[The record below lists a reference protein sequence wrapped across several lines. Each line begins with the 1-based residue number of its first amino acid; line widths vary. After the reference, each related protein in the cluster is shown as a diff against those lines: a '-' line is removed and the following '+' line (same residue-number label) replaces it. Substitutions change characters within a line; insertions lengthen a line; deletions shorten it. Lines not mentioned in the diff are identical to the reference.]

1 MIENFYSITP
11 QQINY
16 IIELNNE
23 RNFQRASEKCQVTQ
37 PTLSMQIKKVE
48 ELVGFILFDRS
59 TSPIELTKEGEALIE
74 IFRDV
79 QSEYSRIPTLVQQL
93 NGSYVESLRIAIIP
107 TISAYLISDI
117 FKTLRKEKPQLQLS
131 IHELQS
137 EELAAAMEEGKY
149 DIGIMAGPK
158 TSRRMRTVP
167 LFQEEILIYY
177 PDSDK
182 EVISPEEI
190 SDVQPWLLSE
200 GNCLRTQMVNFCG
213 IDDATNKHQWNYIG
227 GNMDVLIKMVD
238 LNGGYTL
245 IPEYYKLKSTGAKH
259 ILDMETKEHPARQV
273 IALTLLKS
281 TKKESID
288 SLISTIQIHYN
299 TKKRDNFRILDW
311 K

>member
-107 TISAYLISDI
+107 TISAYLIADI

-137 EELAAAMEEGKY
+137 EELVAAMEEGKY

-288 SLISTIQIHYN
+288 SLISTIQGQYN

>member
-59 TSPIELTKEGEALIE
+59 TSPIKLTKEGEALIE

-117 FKTLRKEKPQLQLS
+117 FKTLRNEKPRLQLS

-137 EELAAAMEEGKY
+137 EELVAAMEEGKY

-177 PDSDK
+177 PDSDN

-213 IDDATNKHQWNYIG
+213 IDDATSKHQWNYIG
-227 GNMDVLIKMVD
+227 GNMDILIKMVD

-245 IPEYYKLKSTGAKH
+245 IPEYYKLKSAGAKH
-259 ILDMETKEHPARQV
+259 ILDADTKEHPARQV
-273 IALTLLKS
+273 IAITLLKS
-281 TKKESID
+281 TKKDSID
-288 SLISTIQIHYN
+288 SLIRTIQGQYN